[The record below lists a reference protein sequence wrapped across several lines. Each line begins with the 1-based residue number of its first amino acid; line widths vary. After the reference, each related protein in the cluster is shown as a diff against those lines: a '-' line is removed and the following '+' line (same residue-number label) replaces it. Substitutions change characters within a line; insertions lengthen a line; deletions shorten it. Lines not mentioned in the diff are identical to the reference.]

1 LSTRLFFEEKEFPML
16 KSDSQAGRSVRSILI
31 ASTLALS
38 AAFAAPFAF
47 ADDTQP
53 EVAAVVEE
61 QVNINTANADML
73 ALALDGVGITRAL
86 DIIAYREEHG
96 HFKTADE
103 LERVRGIGKATLERN
118 RHKILVKDESE

>member
-1 LSTRLFFEEKEFPML
+1 ML
-16 KSDSQAGRSVRSILI
+16 KSDSKVGRFARSTLI

-38 AAFAAPFAF
+38 AAFAAPLAF
-47 ADDTQP
+47 ADDSQP

-73 ALALDGVGITRAL
+73 ALALDGVGMTRAL

>member
-1 LSTRLFFEEKEFPML
+1 ML
-16 KSDSQAGRSVRSILI
+16 KSDSRVGRFAR
-31 ASTLALS
+31 STLFISALTVS
-38 AAFAAPFAF
+38 AAVAAPAVL
-47 ADDTQP
+47 ADDNP
-53 EVAAVVEE
+53 SEVVAVMEE
-61 QVNINTANADML
+61 QVNINTASADML
-73 ALALDGVGITRAL
+73 ALALDGVGMTRAL

>member
-1 LSTRLFFEEKEFPML
+1 ML
-16 KSDSQAGRSVRSILI
+16 KSDSKMGRFARSTLI
-31 ASTLALS
+31 ASALAISATLS
-38 AAFAAPFAF
+38 VPFAI
-47 ADDTQP
+47 ADDDQP
-53 EVAAVVEE
+53 EVAAVMEE

-73 ALALDGVGITRAL
+73 ALALDGVGMTRAL

-96 HFKTADE
+96 HFKTVDE